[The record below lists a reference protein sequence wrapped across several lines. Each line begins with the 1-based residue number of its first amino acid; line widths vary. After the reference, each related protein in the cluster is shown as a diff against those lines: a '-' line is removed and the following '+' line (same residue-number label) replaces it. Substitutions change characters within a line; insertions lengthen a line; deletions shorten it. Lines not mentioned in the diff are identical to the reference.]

1 VTWTAGPLVG
11 RAVVREVAVTGNG
24 WQRGQV
30 TPVLAVAV
38 LLMALAAVGVA
49 RVGMAAAD
57 RARART
63 AADAAALAGA
73 AGGEDE
79 ARDLAERNGARLVS
93 YREEGS
99 DVVVVVRFDRAE
111 AAARAR
117 RETTG
122 GP

>member
-1 VTWTAGPLVG
+1 
-11 RAVVREVAVTGNG
+11 
-24 WQRGQV
+24 V
-30 TPVLAVAV
+30 TPVLAIAV
-38 LLMALAAVGVA
+38 LVMALAAVGLA

-79 ARDLAERNGARLVS
+79 ARDLAERNGARLLG

-111 AAARAR
+111 ATARAR
-117 RETTG
+117 RGTTG
-122 GP
+122 DP